1 MFDLALQQ
9 VANGLL
15 VGSTYALMA
24 LGLMVILGILQV
36 INMSQ
41 GQLYMLGG
49 YCSYFA
55 TSILGI
61 GYFPSIAVAMLM
73 MAVGGVVVERV
84 AVRPFL
90 KRPFYITFLSTTAVS
105 LMIEDAAQILWT
117 ADPRRIATPF
127 QPIPIQIGPVY
138 LSMQRIFI
146 FCFAVA
152 SVLAFAAF
160 LKWTRVGLAIR
171 ALAKD
176 RDTAMLMGIN
186 ADRIHTLTFAVGAA
200 LAGAAGA
207 LIGAMFGVYPSMG
220 ELPLLKGFA
229 LVVMG
234 GMGSVFGVLG
244 ASLTLGVAEGL
255 TAAFISTSLVD
266 LVAFATMIAVL
277 LVRPEGLGR
286 WGGRHG

>member
-1 MFDLALQQ
+1 MLDLALQQ
-9 VANGLL
+9 IVNGLL

-55 TSILGI
+55 TSWLGI
-61 GYFPSIAVAMLM
+61 DYFSSIAVAMLM
-73 MAVGGVVVERV
+73 MAAGGIVVERV

-90 KRPFYITFLSTTAVS
+90 RRPFYITFLTTIAVS
-105 LMIEDAAQILWT
+105 LMLEDGVQILWT
-117 ADPRRIATPF
+117 ADPRHIVTPF
-127 QPIPIQIGPVY
+127 QPMPIEIGPVF
-138 LSMQRIFI
+138 LSTQRIFI

-152 SVLAFAAF
+152 IVICFAAF
-160 LKWTRVGLAIR
+160 LKWTKVGLAIR

-186 ADRIHTLTFAVGAA
+186 ADGIHTMTFAVGAA
-200 LAGAAGA
+200 LAGAGGA

-229 LVVMG
+229 LVVVG
-234 GMGSVFGVLG
+234 GMGSVVGVLA
-244 ASLTLGVAEGL
+244 ASLLLGVAEGL

-266 LVAFATMIAVL
+266 MVAFATMIGVL